1 MWTLSMLTSFLCRI
15 KKPTSYQG
23 GLADPCHSFWDRRLN
38 GSLPP
43 LPRYPGDALWGHR
56 HQAKR
61 SSIVDTPYVHLGI
74 ARYLFNTTCKT
85 RWGDF
90 LGEIGAKLFQL
101 VTMSIWNIITEE
113 VTSIETSFTCFYAH
127 LSLDT
132 IGEHG
137 LVLWLKIGVIS

>member
-1 MWTLSMLTSFLCRI
+1 MVTL
-15 KKPTSYQG
+15 YN
-23 GLADPCHSFWDRRLN
+23 A
-38 GSLPP
+38 
-43 LPRYPGDALWGHR
+43 ALYDGEH
-56 HQAKR
+56 
-61 SSIVDTPYVHLGI
+61 SSIVDTLYVHFRI

-101 VTMSIWNIITEE
+101 VTMLIWNIITEE
-113 VTSIETSFTCFYAH
+113 VTSIETSFTCFCAH
-127 LSLDT
+127 QSLDT